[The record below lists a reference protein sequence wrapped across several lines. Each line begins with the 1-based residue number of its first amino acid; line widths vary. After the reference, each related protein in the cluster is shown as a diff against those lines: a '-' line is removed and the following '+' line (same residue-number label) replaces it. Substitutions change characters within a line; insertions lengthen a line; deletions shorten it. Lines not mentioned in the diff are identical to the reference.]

1 MSEIQLEKVLNILDF
16 SCIIKITTNVQALMP
31 HDQDTGGGI
40 HGKED
45 DHGDVYKRQG
55 LSHNTV
61 RGAAGGAVLCAEL
74 LTEQGYITHK

>member
-1 MSEIQLEKVLNILDF
+1 MHIFKKMSLRKMSEIQLEKVPNILDF

-45 DHGDVYKRQG
+45 DHGRKQDSR
-55 LSHNTV
+55 
-61 RGAAGGAVLCAEL
+61 CF
-74 LTEQGYITHK
+74 